1 MSLRREKEKHP
12 PSLPCVHQ
20 EQGTDSPWSAQGF
33 LGSNTEVLRPRKSL
47 RPGKLSLLPPRPAPF
62 AHRLPE
68 RGSPESPD
76 SHHGSQSKSPQPG
89 RVTQTRSLLSPSLR
103 VSGKVPVFL
112 ETPKVNG
119 VHGCHYGN
127 CRPAETRLSQASGPC
142 SLCNYQKA
150 FYMVPV
156 QTRPGPAESG
166 GSLGLEMRGRRGRAW
181 KDLLTAKG
189 RAAGLFSPSLPQ
201 QDGESTGPLGPTV
214 RPSSPPMSRACG

>member
-1 MSLRREKEKHP
+1 MALTPKSCVPGNPSVLAS
-12 PSLPCVHQ
+12 SLP
-20 EQGTDSPWSAQGF
+20 
-33 LGSNTEVLRPRKSL
+33 
-47 RPGKLSLLPPRPAPF
+47 PPRPAPF

-189 RAAGLFSPSLPQ
+189 RAADLFSLSLPQ
-201 QDGESTGPLGPTV
+201 QGLWTDGESTGPLGPTV